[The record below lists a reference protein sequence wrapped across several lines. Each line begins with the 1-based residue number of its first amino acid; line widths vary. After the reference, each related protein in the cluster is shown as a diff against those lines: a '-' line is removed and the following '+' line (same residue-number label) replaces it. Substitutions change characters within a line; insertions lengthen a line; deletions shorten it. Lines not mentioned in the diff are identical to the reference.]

1 MIRTKKYITG
11 DYLEIEVYNLSPHA
25 KVMARAAK
33 TKESTPAQKKLNNK
47 KAVRQFVRIINEN
60 FGWGDYGVE
69 LTFDKDHLPNNK
81 EEVRH
86 ELKNYFKRLRNG
98 IKSQGGN
105 PDEFKYVYVISD
117 RDGKDH
123 SKITRLHVHLFMK
136 GIDRDLIEDKW
147 HAGYV
152 NTDKLRCDETGLTG
166 KAKYYSTQGM
176 ADDNLEKN
184 KRTWGKSNN
193 VIVPQPVVSDRAMS
207 RYQMD
212 RIINDPSD
220 GAYVEKLFNA
230 GRKTQWIFTD
240 CKVERDGRELFG
252 SDIDTGEGMGNS
264 LFIQM
269 RKETWRHGRK

>member
-11 DYLEIEVYNLSPHA
+11 DYLEIEVYNLSPHV

-60 FGWGDYGVE
+60 FGWGDFGVE
-69 LTFDKDHLPNNK
+69 LTFDKEHLPNSK

-105 PDEFKYVYVISD
+105 PDEFKYVYVTSD

-147 HAGYV
+147 NAGYV

-184 KRTWGKSNN
+184 HRTWGKSNN
-193 VIVPQPVVSDRAMS
+193 VIVPQPVVSDRAIT

-220 GAYVEKLFNA
+220 GAYVEKLVNA

-252 SDIDTGEGMGNS
+252 SDVDTGEGMGNS
-264 LFIQM
+264 LFIRM
-269 RKETWRHGRK
+269 RKDTWKHGRK

>member
-11 DYLEIEVYNLSPHA
+11 DYLEIEVFNLSPTS

-60 FGWGDYGVE
+60 FGWGDFGVE
-69 LTFDKDHLPNNK
+69 LTFDNDHLPENK
-81 EEVRH
+81 EGVRR
-86 ELKNYFKRLRNG
+86 ELKNYFRRLRNA
-98 IKSQGGN
+98 IKAEGGD
-105 PDEFKYVYVISD
+105 PGKFKYVYVISD

-123 SKITRLHVHLFMK
+123 SKITRLHAHVFMT

-147 HAGYV
+147 NAGWI
-152 NTDKLRCDETGLTG
+152 NADRLRCDETGLTG
-166 KAKYYSTQGM
+166 KAKYYATQGM

-184 KRTWGKSNN
+184 KRTWGKSQN
-193 VIVPQPVVSDRAMS
+193 VVVPQPIVSDKALTKS
-207 RYQMD
+207 QME

-252 SDIDTGEGMGNS
+252 TDMDTGEGMGNS
-264 LFIQM
+264 LFIRM
-269 RKETWRHGRK
+269 RKDTWRRGRK